1 MQKKLLKLYLQL
13 FIPFVLLVVVF
24 SLVEYYGT
32 YLGFFN
38 INKIGRTAL
47 IIFTAFTGIIFPI
60 WNRLLLVKKMRDTK
74 EISNARF
81 FEFEQLQ
88 IIVPLTTLYFVLFG
102 HFMQVP
108 KVQEFVIAIFGFYAA
123 YYSFPSEKRIK
134 LDKKIFRIKDDE

>member
-13 FIPFVLLVVVF
+13 FIPFTILVVIF
-24 SLVEYYGT
+24 SLIEYLGT
-32 YLGFFN
+32 YLGFFQT
-38 INKIGRTAL
+38 NKIGRTAL
-47 IIFTAFTGIIFPI
+47 ILFTAFTAIIFPI

-74 EISNARF
+74 KIDNSRF

-123 YYSFPSEKRIK
+123 YYSFPSKKRIN
-134 LDKKIFRIKDDE
+134 LDKKIFRIKDE